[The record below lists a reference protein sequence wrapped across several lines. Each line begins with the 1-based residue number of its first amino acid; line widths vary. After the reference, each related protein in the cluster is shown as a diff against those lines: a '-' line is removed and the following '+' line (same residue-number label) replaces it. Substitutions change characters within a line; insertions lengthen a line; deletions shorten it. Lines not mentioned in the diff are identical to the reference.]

1 MMKKTVLFVALL
13 LTLVVASGVLVQTVN
28 AEGLYVA
35 GKFAG
40 KYFYDNGSFAQ
51 FEGMIQQQ
59 GAKFWG
65 ECVDQDGSRS
75 TISGMVNGRTL
86 DFIKTYNRDNRQVQY
101 TGDLIPETNTV
112 RGSWRIDQ
120 NNIGT
125 FTMTIRGN
133 RM

>member
-1 MMKKTVLFVALL
+1 MKKTYWVVVLL
-13 LTLVVASGVLVQTVN
+13 LTVVFISGGLMQTAN
-28 AEGLYVA
+28 AGSVYVA

-40 KYFYDNGSFAQ
+40 KYVYDNGSSAR
-51 FEGMIQQQ
+51 FEGNLQQQ

-65 ECVDQDGSRS
+65 ECIDQDGSRS
-75 TISGMVNGRTL
+75 TISGIIDGNTM
-86 DFIKTYNRDNRQVQY
+86 DFIKTYNGNNRQVQY

-112 RGSWRIDQ
+112 KGSWRIDQ
-120 NNIGT
+120 SNIGT

>member
-1 MMKKTVLFVALL
+1 MKKTVLFVALL
-13 LTLVVASGVLVQTVN
+13 LVVIVASGVLVQTVN

-35 GKFAG
+35 GKIAG

-86 DFIKTYNRDNRQVQY
+86 DFIKTYSRDNRQVQY